1 MCLLLVSV
9 LLTGCSEKGTFI
21 ENTTTIHTVSLKET
35 LDNDQHV
42 KLAIA
47 LLHDKDLLVGIRVN
61 TFSRF
66 QKKKIAST
74 IKRKFEKDYPEL
86 EITVSADSK
95 VLLELD
101 KLIKTGEKHKYQ
113 QKIENIQSIAKEQT

>member
-74 IKRKFEKDYPEL
+74 IKRKLEKDYPEL